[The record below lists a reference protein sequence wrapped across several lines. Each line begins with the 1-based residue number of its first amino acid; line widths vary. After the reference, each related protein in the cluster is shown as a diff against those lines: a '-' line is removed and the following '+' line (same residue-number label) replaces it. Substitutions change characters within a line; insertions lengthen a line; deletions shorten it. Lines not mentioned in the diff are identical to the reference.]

1 MKKLKNLIET
11 NECDILGVQILK
23 DGASISIVGRVV
35 YYSYRPFFQDYNSLK
50 VRFIGATP
58 S

>member
-1 MKKLKNLIET
+1 MNIVKFKEFKF
-11 NECDILGVQILK
+11 LK
-23 DGASISIVGRVV
+23 DGPSISIVGRVV
-35 YYSYRPFFQDYNSLK
+35 YYSYRTFLQDYNSLK